1 MKNILQFCFC
11 PEKDSKKLLTID
23 LKSPMNVG
31 NQEGEKFFLYFDS
44 ILEIEDVARK
54 IYGLNKCKVRY
65 KHLSYVF

>member
-1 MKNILQFCFC
+1 
-11 PEKDSKKLLTID
+11 
-23 LKSPMNVG
+23 MNVG

-65 KHLSYVF
+65 KHLSYVFWFSLKWCIIAMLLWLIVVLIST